1 MSALPHPHPAP
12 RDPLT
17 PPQTAVPVIG
27 LAHGSRHAEGGAAI
41 EQLMDAV
48 AQAGGMPATYAFLD
62 LAEPDLHTAAA
73 AVVAAGHHRAV
84 VVPLLFTVA
93 FHSTIDVPQAV
104 HAAAETSGLELTVAD
119 ILGTG
124 DDIADLLTAGLA
136 GVEEPRGARGVSPRD
151 WTQPREYSVMLYA
164 VGSSNPAANAAV
176 TDLAV
181 RLQAA
186 RDPHEGVPGGR
197 PAVRAA
203 FATCSPRPAEVIDE
217 LHEPIAV
224 LPLFLSDGLLLD
236 PVRALA
242 AERRWTMVEPLGE
255 RAAGV
260 VLDRYRAAVHEP
272 TDRFIQ

>member
-1 MSALPHPHPAP
+1 
-12 RDPLT
+12 
-17 PPQTAVPVIG
+17 
-27 LAHGSRHAEGGAAI
+27 
-41 EQLMDAV
+41 MDTV
-48 AQAGGMPATYAFLD
+48 AQAGGIPATYAFLD
-62 LAEPDLHTAAA
+62 LAEPDLHTVAA

-93 FHSTIDVPQAV
+93 FHSTVDVPQAV

-136 GVEEPRGARGVSPRD
+136 DAGVSRD
-151 WTQPREYSVMLYA
+151 FSVMLYA
-164 VGSSNPAANAAV
+164 VGSSNSAANAAV
-176 TDLAV
+176 VDLAV
-181 RLQAA
+181 RLQAS
-186 RDPHEGVPGGR
+186 RDPHEGVSGGR

-203 FATCSPRPAEVIDE
+203 FATCSPRPAEVLDE

-242 AERRWTMVEPLGE
+242 AERGWTMVEPLGE

-272 TDRFIQ
+272 TDTSAGREPTDTSGERW

>member
-1 MSALPHPHPAP
+1 
-12 RDPLT
+12 
-17 PPQTAVPVIG
+17 
-27 LAHGSRHAEGGAAI
+27 
-41 EQLMDAV
+41 
-48 AQAGGMPATYAFLD
+48 
-62 LAEPDLHTAAA
+62 
-73 AVVAAGHHRAV
+73 
-84 VVPLLFTVA
+84 VPLLFTVA

-136 GVEEPRGARGVSPRD
+136 DAGVPRTS
-151 WTQPREYSVMLYA
+151 SVMLYA
-164 VGSSNPAANAAV
+164 VGSSNLAANAAV
-176 TDLAV
+176 ADLAV

-203 FATCSPRPAEVIDE
+203 FATCSPRPAEILDQLGE
-217 LHEPIAV
+217 QAAV

-242 AERRWTMVEPLGE
+242 AERGWTMVEPLGE

-272 TDRFIQ
+272 ADTSGVREPTDRFVQ

>member
-1 MSALPHPHPAP
+1 
-12 RDPLT
+12 
-17 PPQTAVPVIG
+17 
-27 LAHGSRHAEGGAAI
+27 
-41 EQLMDAV
+41 MDAV

-62 LAEPDLHTAAA
+62 LAEPDLHNAAA

-136 GVEEPRGARGVSPRD
+136 DAGVPQTS
-151 WTQPREYSVMLYA
+151 SVMLYA
-164 VGSSNPAANAAV
+164 VGSSNLAANAAV
-176 TDLAV
+176 ADLAV

-203 FATCSPRPAEVIDE
+203 FATCSPRPAEILDQLGEQV
-217 LHEPIAV
+217 AV

-236 PVRALA
+236 PARALA
-242 AERRWTMVEPLGE
+242 AERGWTMVEPLGE

-272 TDRFIQ
+272 ADTSGVREPTDRFVQ